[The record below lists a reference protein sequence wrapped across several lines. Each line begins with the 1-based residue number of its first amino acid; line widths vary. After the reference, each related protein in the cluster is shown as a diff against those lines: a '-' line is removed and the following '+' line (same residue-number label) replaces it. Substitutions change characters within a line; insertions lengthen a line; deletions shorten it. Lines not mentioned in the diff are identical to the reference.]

1 MKSIN
6 EVFIESTIRGGT
18 SMTCEAYAE
27 AKKMHSLNLMKLTN
41 PLHQGRSHNLKQVP
55 QIKVKT
61 KKIYVY
67 FIKQKIFGYSLS
79 F

>member
-1 MKSIN
+1 
-6 EVFIESTIRGGT
+6 
-18 SMTCEAYAE
+18 MTCEAYAE

-61 KKIYVY
+61 KKIYV
-67 FIKQKIFGYSLS
+67 
-79 F
+79 

>member
-1 MKSIN
+1 
-6 EVFIESTIRGGT
+6 
-18 SMTCEAYAE
+18 
-27 AKKMHSLNLMKLTN
+27 MKLTN

-61 KKIYVY
+61 KKYVY